1 MAGMPSDRHDG
12 PQTFKVS
19 SSGQL
24 SLPAPARRRW
34 GLGAGGQVEVLDLD
48 FGVLVLPPGGAAAL
62 RRALLDPE
70 DHYRAV
76 AELDDPDLRTT

>member
-1 MAGMPSDRHDG
+1 MAGVPSDRVQG

-34 GLGAGGQVEVLDLD
+34 GLDAGGQVEVLDLD
-48 FGVLVLPPGGAAAL
+48 FGVLVLPPGGSAEL
-62 RRALLDPE
+62 RRSLLDP
-70 DHYRAV
+70 DARYRAV